1 MARRWS
7 IPVFT
12 SECGRRGTAE
22 ARAGCRTM
30 RPMHWHR
37 SGAVLVAACL
47 ATGLFTRAV
56 ADPQRTAD
64 DTATRYERFILS
76 GCSPCVKELYA
87 VATLP
92 IAPPPV
98 PAVPR
103 AAAPT
108 SRPGEILVEVLRA
121 YPLGR
126 PGRHTLALRL
136 TLSVATTPPGEP
148 YRLGT
153 GMLDEGVLGALT
165 TAIREMSDAV
175 KTSSQP
181 GGRTLDV
188 DFHGG
193 SLRVGVTRIEAET
206 LAFVQAGDIPTFTLR
221 PVWQIPTTLY
231 LSVADLASLAKAVG

>member
-1 MARRWS
+1 M
-7 IPVFT
+7 
-12 SECGRRGTAE
+12 
-22 ARAGCRTM
+22 
-30 RPMHWHR
+30 
-37 SGAVLVAACL
+37 AACL
-47 ATGLFTRAV
+47 ATDLFTRAL
-56 ADPQRTAD
+56 ADPQRTTD
-64 DTATRYERFILS
+64 DTATRYERFVLG

-87 VATLP
+87 IATLP

-98 PAVPR
+98 PVVPR

-126 PGRHTLALRL
+126 PGRHALALRL
-136 TLSVATTPPGEP
+136 TLSVATPPPGEP

-153 GMLDEGVLGALT
+153 GVLDEDELGALT

-175 KTSSQP
+175 KATSQP
-181 GGRTLDV
+181 GGRALDV

-193 SLRVGVTRIEAET
+193 SLRVGVTRIEAEM
-206 LAFVQAGDIPTFTLR
+206 LGFVQVGDIPMFTLR

-231 LSVADLASLAKAVG
+231 LSVADLASLSKAIGQASAKVQALRGRP

>member
-1 MARRWS
+1 MK
-7 IPVFT
+7 
-12 SECGRRGTAE
+12 
-22 ARAGCRTM
+22 
-30 RPMHWHR
+30 PMQWRR
-37 SGAVLVAACL
+37 SGAAFVAAGL
-47 ATGLFTRAV
+47 ATGLCALAV
-56 ADPQRTAD
+56 ADPQRTTD
-64 DTATRYERFILS
+64 DTATRYERFVLG

-87 VATLP
+87 IATLP

-108 SRPGEILVEVLRA
+108 ARPGEILVEVLRA

-126 PGRHTLALRL
+126 PGRHALALRL
-136 TLSVATTPPGEP
+136 TLSVATMPPGEP

-153 GMLDEGVLGALT
+153 GVLDEDEIGALT
-165 TAIREMSDAV
+165 TAIREMADAV

-231 LSVADLASLAKAVG
+231 LSVADLASLAKAVGQASAKVQALRGRP